1 MATKKVA
8 AKKTAKKAAPAE
20 KKLHKKSVEGMKANL
35 AHVLIR
41 PWVTEK
47 AAYASDKGVYTFQ
60 VDPSASKGQIKDAF
74 HAMYGV
80 QPIKVAT
87 LTVKPAQRIIRG
99 RIGIQRGH
107 KKAMVFVPAGTSID
121 FL

>member
-8 AKKTAKKAAPAE
+8 KKAAKKAAPAE

-35 AHVLIR
+35 AHVLVR

-47 AAYASDKGVYTFQ
+47 AAYASDKGMYTFQ
-60 VDPSASKGQIKDAF
+60 VDPKASKGQIKDAF

-80 QPIKVAT
+80 QPVKVT
-87 LTVKPAQRIIRG
+87 TTTVKPAQRLVRG

-107 KKAMVFVPAGTSID
+107 KKAVVFVPAGTSID